1 MVILSGEVIYDKIE
15 QGLIY
20 ILGDLV
26 VAKHARL

>member
-20 ILGDLV
+20 ILGDPV